1 MLERRWFILLLIHA
15 FLLQAIILVLR
26 IGMTYDAV
34 SIGLDAL
41 WVGLI
46 GGAFG
51 AVPALLGLYTGRFID
66 RLGERVALVVGSVLA
81 LIAAAG
87 LLLVPPSAASLV
99 VFSTFA
105 GLSMFV
111 CIASQHS
118 ATGKTDRAGQAANF
132 GHLTTVIS
140 IAHAIG
146 PIVFGALAN
155 RQALPDTGPVFLL
168 ATVASVAMLVLAPL
182 LRIPRSTPPPEARG
196 MLRVAG
202 AILRTRGF
210 LPATLASLMLFSAM
224 DLLVIYLP
232 LYGTEHGISAGA
244 VGVLLSLRGAASVIS
259 RFFFGLLFRV
269 MGRGPLLVTALLV
282 AGCAIALLPFAGSL
296 AAMAVLAF
304 VAGLGLGIG
313 APLSLAWIS
322 EIIDRGVLGSA
333 LSLRLA
339 INRSGQ
345 VLLPIAVGAV
355 ATGLGASAVLFAIG
369 GSLLVTSGASAIL
382 ARRQ

>member
-1 MLERRWFILLLIHA
+1 
-15 FLLQAIILVLR
+15 
-26 IGMTYDAV
+26 
-34 SIGLDAL
+34 
-41 WVGLI
+41 
-46 GGAFG
+46 
-51 AVPALLGLYTGRFID
+51 
-66 RLGERVALVVGSVLA
+66 
-81 LIAAAG
+81 
-87 LLLVPPSAASLV
+87 
-99 VFSTFA
+99 
-105 GLSMFV
+105 
-111 CIASQHS
+111 
-118 ATGKTDRAGQAANF
+118 
-132 GHLTTVIS
+132 
-140 IAHAIG
+140 
-146 PIVFGALAN
+146 
-155 RQALPDTGPVFLL
+155 
-168 ATVASVAMLVLAPL
+168 
-182 LRIPRSTPPPEARG
+182 